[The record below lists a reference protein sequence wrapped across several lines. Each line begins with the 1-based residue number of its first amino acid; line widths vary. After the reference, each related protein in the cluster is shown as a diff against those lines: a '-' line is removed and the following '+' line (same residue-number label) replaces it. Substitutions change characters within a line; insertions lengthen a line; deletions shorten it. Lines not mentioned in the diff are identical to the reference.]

1 MILHLLNAKA
11 AKLCFQVEG
20 VPAVKKK
27 KVEGVPNLLNDTH
40 TTFNAK
46 HVLQLNSP

>member
-1 MILHLLNAKA
+1 MQKQQNYAFRLKG
-11 AKLCFQVEG
+11 FQQL
-20 VPAVKKK
+20 KKK